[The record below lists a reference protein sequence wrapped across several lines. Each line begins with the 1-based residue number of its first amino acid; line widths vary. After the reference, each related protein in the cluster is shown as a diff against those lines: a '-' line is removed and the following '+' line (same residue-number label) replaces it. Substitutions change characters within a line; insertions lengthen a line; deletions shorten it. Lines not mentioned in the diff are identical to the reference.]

1 MQIKDSRIDKPY
13 QMQCLPLYSIMKA
26 AGQTRI
32 DFLSLDVE
40 GAEYGILQTLF
51 EQKIIFSNNFGQ
63 LNKSKYYVK
72 MIFIEFKSSFEIQIL
87 NILGLLVRNDFFF
100 SERGALYLNGGTI

>member
-13 QMQCLPLYSIMKA
+13 QMQCLPLYSILKA

-51 EQKIIFSNNFGQ
+51 EQKNEIRVNVASIEVTYADLEGYSQSLVEMVYLMKRNGYVYDSNMGEDLVFVH
-63 LNKSKYYVK
+63 K
-72 MIFIEFKSSFEIQIL
+72 EFKEQF
-87 NILGLLVRNDFFF
+87 
-100 SERGALYLNGGTI
+100 